1 MLLQNKKIMYF
12 DDISKDIECPK
23 LIEIIEP
30 PEIDIDDER
39 FVIEEIK
46 YLNVVDNRE
55 IESSGKYHTCVVL
68 IGIYLIFIIIDTK
81 TGKYNTMTVAGDN
94 NKYKIQSEMTASLL
108 CEYYKDYIIFEFESN
123 EKPKFEKRYILF
135 STKIVD
141 IIFDLDNNNFI
152 HSYGKFESYITYDVA
167 LNLLISNG
175 KNSYIWY
182 DELNEAEYNKYIKS
196 KKGEN
201 NYGN

>member
-12 DDISKDIECPK
+12 DDISKDIDCPK
-23 LIEIIEP
+23 MIKVIKP

-46 YLNVVDNRE
+46 YLNVVDNRK
-55 IESSGKYHTCVVL
+55 IQSSGKYHTCVVL
-68 IGIYLIFIIIDTK
+68 IGVYLIFIIIDNK
-81 TGKYNTMTVAGDN
+81 TGKYNTMTIAGDN

-123 EKPKFEKRYILF
+123 EKPKFGKRYILF

-152 HSYGKFESYITYDVA
+152 HSYGNFESYISYSVA
-167 LNLLISNG
+167 LNLLMSNG

-182 DELNEAEYNKYIKS
+182 DELTEEEYNKYIEAK
-196 KKGEN
+196 
-201 NYGN
+201 